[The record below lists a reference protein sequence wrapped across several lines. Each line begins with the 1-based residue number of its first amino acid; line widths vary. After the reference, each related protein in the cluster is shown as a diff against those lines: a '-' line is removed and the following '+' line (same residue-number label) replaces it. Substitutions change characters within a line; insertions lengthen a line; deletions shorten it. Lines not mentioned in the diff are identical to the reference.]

1 MGSIVSLPG
10 RMVVKYGL
18 HHFPSWSPCPWND
31 YYSLDLIWKWHTPN
45 SCKMPNLTVLTKR
58 FHDRKECF
66 IQNSKS
72 TLYKLWPLRLV
83 RLIHEHKGSNPAHVS
98 ELQIK
103 RSVRLLG
110 TLPSYKRKWR
120 EVEVSWSRSI
130 WLLMTWN
137 MISFSLLPN
146 WLPN

>member
-1 MGSIVSLPG
+1 MGCIVPG
-10 RMVVKYGL
+10 RMVVKYRL
-18 HHFPSWSPCPWND
+18 YRLSSWSPCPWMIITIR
-31 YYSLDLIWKWHTPN
+31 SPLKMTHTKD

-58 FHDRKECF
+58 FYDRKECF

-83 RLIHEHKGSNPAHVS
+83 CLIHEHKGSNPTHVS

-137 MISFSLLPN
+137 MILFSLLPN